1 MEDEI
6 DLRKYVDVLIRQR
19 KWIVGL
25 AIVSGLAALIVSS
38 LIAPTY
44 EATALVVVTR
54 SRYRLQFDPR
64 IETVT
69 QPQPAYRAYPELA
82 LSDDLVLQV
91 METLG
96 GTLDADER
104 DLESFR
110 ERLNAEA
117 GSDPTLVRLA
127 ATGTDPKQ
135 AQAIVNTWAALYVT
149 YANELYQQQSN
160 SVTFFE
166 AQVAEAS
173 QELEK
178 AERALI
184 DFQARNPINVVNVQ
198 LTSKLT
204 ALTDYLAADR
214 TISLIIQDARSLQQQ
229 LAQQSESGLIT
240 LADELVALYLQ
251 VDALNAQTD
260 VPIQLQIG
268 GSGSL
273 ASRTVSEQVAVL
285 DALINALQ
293 NKAIEIRREITALEP
308 EILEL
313 QEAQQTAQV
322 ELDRLTRSRDVAQ
335 DTYFTLA
342 RKLDEVNVAAQDES
356 GEVRLASQAA
366 VPTDPVIPRK
376 ALNTVLGSVLGLM
389 VGIAAAFVIDAR
401 QSVAE
406 KSPALTRPAQAS

>member
-6 DLRKYVDVLIRQR
+6 DLRKYADILIRQW
-19 KWIVGL
+19 KWVIGL
-25 AIVSGLAALIVSS
+25 AVVSGLAAFILSS

-44 EATALVVVTR
+44 EATALVVVAR
-54 SRYRLQFDPR
+54 SLYQLQFDPR

-91 METLG
+91 MERLG
-96 GTLDADER
+96 GELDADER
-104 DLESFR
+104 DLASFR
-110 ERLNAEA
+110 ERLSARA
-117 GSDPTLVRLA
+117 GADPTLVRLA
-127 ATGTDPKQ
+127 ATGTDPNQ
-135 AQAIVNTWAALYVT
+135 AQAIVNAWVALYVA

-160 SVTFFE
+160 SVIFFE

-178 AERALI
+178 VERALI
-184 DFQARNPINVVNVQ
+184 DFQARNPINVVNAQ
-198 LTSKLT
+198 LSSKLT

-214 TISLIIQDARSLQQQ
+214 TISLIIQDARSLRQQ

-251 VDALNAQTD
+251 VDALNAQAS

-268 GSGSL
+268 NGGSL
-273 ASRTVSEQVAVL
+273 ANRTVSEQVAWL

-293 NKAIEIRREITALEP
+293 DKAIEIRHEIDALEP

-313 QEAQQTAQV
+313 QEAQQAAQV
-322 ELDRLTRSRDVAQ
+322 ELDRLTRSRDVAD

-366 VPTDPVIPRK
+366 VPSEPVWPRK
-376 ALNTVLGSVLGLM
+376 GLNTVFGSVLGLM

-401 QSVAE
+401 QSAAE